1 MAGFASRA
9 AIASASLQLLFKKL
23 CDRVDARNVGDF
35 GGRLVLVLNRVKD
48 FLPKNLT
55 WSPRISIMVRVM
67 SSPILIFSSVFLE
80 RISIKPLPARLWP

>member
-35 GGRLVLVLNRVKD
+35 GGRLVFVLNRVKD
-48 FLPKNLT
+48 FLPKNLYVFG
-55 WSPRISIMVRVM
+55 SLNANLDLVAANFDYGKGDV
-67 SSPILIFSSVFLE
+67 LANLDFFVGFSG
-80 RISIKPLPARLWP
+80 KD